1 MIWIVA
7 AVAAI
12 AGFLFGFDEGVIAG
26 ALAPLKQDFTI
37 SATAEGVMTAA
48 VPLGALVGALAAG
61 YLASPMGRR
70 GVLLAAA
77 VLFVLGALWAALA
90 GDVFSL
96 TMARLVLGLAIG
108 SAAMTAP
115 LYIAECAPAE
125 KRGTLVAAYQLA
137 ITLGI
142 LGAYFIDDIVILLT
156 PEDPSDSWRWMF
168 AAGIVPAVALGV
180 GMALLTD
187 TPRWLMQKG
196 RRDEARRVAAKL
208 AEVPENDRAVAA
220 ELADIEARLAEER
233 RGTGGPSLLSPT
245 VRPALIVAMGLFLL
259 QQLSGINAVIYFAPT
274 VFGLTGFDT
283 HAGAML
289 ATVGIG
295 VVNVAMTVVGMII
308 IDRIGRRSLLV
319 IGFLGTAV
327 SLAAIAV
334 AASSGSGDLGW
345 VALIGLVVYIAAFAI
360 SIGPLP
366 WIMMAEVFPL
376 SVRGPGMGLAS
387 VANWGFNALVVFS
400 FPVLLQAVGLSVVF
414 GLFAIV
420 CALGVFFTLR
430 YVPETRGASLEDIEA
445 HLTAGRPF
453 AAFGRA

>member
-61 YLASPMGRR
+61 WLASPMGRR
-70 GVLLAAA
+70 GLLLAAA

-90 GDVFSL
+90 GDVFAL

-142 LGAYFIDDIVILLT
+142 LGAYFIDDVVIMLT
-156 PEDPSDSWRWMF
+156 PDDPSDSWRWMF
-168 AAGIVPAVALGV
+168 AAGVVPAVALGV
-180 GMALLTD
+180 GMAMLTD

-196 RRDEARRVAAKL
+196 RREQARRVAARL
-208 AEVPENDRAVAA
+208 AEVPPNHPGIEA
-220 ELADIEARLAEER
+220 ELVDIEARLAEER
-233 RGTGGPSLLSPT
+233 RGEGASLMSPT

-319 IGFLGTAV
+319 IGFIGTAV

-334 AASSGSGDLGW
+334 SASSGSGDLGW
-345 VALIGLVVYIAAFAI
+345 VALIGLVVYISAFAI

-376 SVRGPGMGLAS
+376 AVRGPGMGLAS

-453 AAFGRA
+453 AAFGRV

>member
-37 SATAEGVMTAA
+37 SATAEGMMTAA
-48 VPLGALVGALAAG
+48 VPLGALVGAFAAG
-61 YLASPMGRR
+61 FLTGPFGRR
-70 GVLLAAA
+70 GVLLLAAI
-77 VLFVLGALWAALA
+77 LFVGGALWAALA
-90 GDVFSL
+90 GDVLDL
-96 TMARLVLGLAIG
+96 TLARLLLGLAIG

-115 LYIAECAPAE
+115 LYIAECAPADR
-125 KRGTLVAAYQLA
+125 RGTLVAVYQLA

-142 LGAYFIDDIVILLT
+142 LGAYFIDDVVILLT

-168 AAGIVPAVALGV
+168 AAGIVPALALGV
-180 GMALLTD
+180 GMAMLTD

-196 RRDEARRVAAKL
+196 RREEARRVAARL
-208 AEVPENDRAVAA
+208 AEVPPDDPAIEE
-220 ELADIEARLAEER
+220 ELSDIEARLREER
-233 RGTGGPSLLSPT
+233 RGDGASLMSPM

-430 YVPETRGASLEDIEA
+430 FVPETRGASLEDIEA

>member
-48 VPLGALVGALAAG
+48 VPLGALVGALVAG
-61 YLASPMGRR
+61 LLAGPIGRR

-77 VLFVLGALWAALA
+77 VLFVVGALWAALA
-90 GDVFSL
+90 GGVFSL

-115 LYIAECAPAE
+115 LYIAECAPAA
-125 KRGTLVAAYQLA
+125 KRGTMVAAYQLA

-142 LGAYFIDDIVILLT
+142 LGAYFVDDVVIMLT

-168 AAGIVPAVALGV
+168 ATGLVPAVALGV
-180 GMALLTD
+180 GMAMLTD

-208 AEVPENDRAVAA
+208 AEVPPNDPAIEA

-233 RGTGGPSLLSPT
+233 RGPGGPSLMSPT
-245 VRPALIVAMGLFLL
+245 VRPALVVAMGLFLL

-345 VALIGLVVYIAAFAI
+345 VALIGLVVYISAFAI
-360 SIGPLP
+360 SLGPLP

-376 SVRGPGMGLAS
+376 AVRGPGMGLAS
-387 VANWGFNALVVFS
+387 VANWGFNALVVFA

-445 HLTAGRPF
+445 HLTAGKSF